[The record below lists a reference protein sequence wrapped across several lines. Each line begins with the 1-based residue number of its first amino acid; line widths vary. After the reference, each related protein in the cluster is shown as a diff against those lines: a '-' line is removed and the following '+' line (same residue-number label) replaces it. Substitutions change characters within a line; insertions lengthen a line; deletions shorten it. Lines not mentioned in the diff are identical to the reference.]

1 MNKSGRV
8 FDDLS
13 YIIKKKGLAPFI
25 RDVNFKGLEVKKAL
39 FNQSCVESSSQ
50 QNPIMIYMLCK
61 GVTGSTPK
69 NFFH

>member
-8 FDDLS
+8 FDDLP

-25 RDVNFKGLEVKKAL
+25 RDVKGLEVKKAL
-39 FNQSCVESSSQ
+39 FNKSCVESSSQ

-61 GVTGSTPK
+61 GVTGSTPT